1 MAYFSKNLEGTVN
14 IVDIADSLGIKSS
27 YTQELGNCPYPKF
40 QLIEINKFITDAA
53 YQRLVSKN
61 TIRKAKAFDP
71 SLCQPVYATQRPDGS
86 IYCVDGQHRLLL
98 ALTYVGDPEHKIPT
112 FLYTHP
118 SNLSVEDCQKVEA
131 GLFHKLNS
139 SRKNTSQVE
148 RLRAG
153 ITYGEEEAKKQEKN
167 LIELGLQVE
176 GIGSPEGY
184 PVKSYGR
191 LLTSVKRYG
200 LVHTTDAVRLLV
212 PLYVNSWKYSEIDG
226 AYVLGMAALLS
237 FITKVSGGV
246 GGTHNG
252 VKGLKQFLNKH
263 LVKLDPKRHYILKGI
278 SGVNPDVTIAR
289 RIIDRYNAAVVE
301 GEVTGYQFAEDY
313 LRKNGLVAD

>member
-1 MAYFSKNLEGTVN
+1 MTYFSKTLEGTVN

-27 YTQELGNCPYPKF
+27 YTQELGNCPYPNF

-61 TIRKAKAFDP
+61 TIRKAKIFDP

-98 ALTYVGDPEHKIPT
+98 ALTYIGDPEHKIPT

-118 SNLSVEDCQKVEA
+118 SNLTIEECQKVEA

-153 ITYGEEEAKKQEKN
+153 ITYGDEESKKEEKN

-176 GIGSPEGY
+176 GIGSPHGY

-191 LLTSVKRYG
+191 LLTSIKRYG
-200 LVHTTDAVRLLV
+200 LVHTTDAVRMLV
-212 PLYVNSWKYSEIDG
+212 PLYVNNWKYPEVDG
-226 AYVLGMAALLS
+226 SYVLGMAALLS
-237 FITKVSGGV
+237 FVTSISGGS
-246 GGTHNG
+246 GGSHNG
-252 VKGLKQFLNKH
+252 VKGLNQFLSSH
-263 LVKLDPKRHYILKGI
+263 LAKLDPKRHYILKSI
-278 SGVNPDVTIAR
+278 SGSNADTVIAR
-289 RIIDRYNAAVVE
+289 RIIDRYNAAVIE
-301 GEVTGYQFAEDY
+301 GEISGYQFADDY
-313 LRKNGLVAD
+313 LKKYGLVAD